1 MDEILEAKFE
11 QIMADAIVRA
21 ETLDPDI
28 DPEDF
33 LRGLRVM
40 QLKLEE
46 RVQQARGEA
55 GLEIFD

>member
-1 MDEILEAKFE
+1 MV
-11 QIMADAIVRA
+11 DAIVRA

-28 DPEDF
+28 DPDAF

-40 QLKLEE
+40 QNKLEE
-46 RVQQARGEA
+46 RVQDARGEA

>member
-11 QIMADAIVRA
+11 QIMVDAIVRA
-21 ETLDPDI
+21 ETLDPDM
-28 DPEDF
+28 DDEDF
-33 LRGLRVM
+33 LAGLRVM

-46 RVQQARGEA
+46 RVQQARGDA